1 MHLHDTRDAIYLLG
15 VEAADSAISTP
26 QLKALLPRHEAAL
39 CFLASLEGRLL
50 RALHIEPQHSFVVN
64 DNLWRGLIDS
74 VVKVEWGPI
83 GARKDAIFRLVALL
97 DLIEQCKLW

>member
-1 MHLHDTRDAIYLLG
+1 MTHAVPLSLRLF
-15 VEAADSAISTP
+15 SC
-26 QLKALLPRHEAAL
+26 HEAAL
-39 CFLASLEGRLL
+39 RFLASLEGRLL

-83 GARKDAIFRLVALL
+83 GARKDAVLRLVALL
-97 DLIEQCKLW
+97 DLIEQ